1 MINSEKQ
8 IKNAF
13 PQGNAFFV
21 HFVVCGRGGTIRLRF
36 IFTVSLASRLFIDCF
51 LYCFVNFTA
60 NTVKIIVNIRI
71 GKANNL
77 KSIFVQHIGSGFV
90 IQLSIHSIVLISVE
104 FNNKLCTMAIK
115 VDDKVINY
123 ALLIYFHGI
132 MLQKIIPQM
141 FFPTRHIPSQTFC
154 DIKQIIIFLY
164 TRFVV
169 HFTLSVKT
177 SSRHLSLKE
186 RLSRNFSFPIRHDFV
201 APPLPR
207 GEAFKEFFF
216 SYPSRLRRATSP
228 TGRGFRGI
236 FLFLSVTT
244 SSRHLSPRGEAFE

>member
-1 MINSEKQ
+1 MRSLK
-8 IKNAF
+8 
-13 PQGNAFFV
+13 GT
-21 HFVVCGRGGTIRLRF
+21 HFLFILLSAGGGTIRLRF

-90 IQLSIHSIVLISVE
+90 IQLSIHSIVLISVK

-169 HFTLSVKT
+169 HFTLSV
-177 SSRHLSLKE
+177 
-186 RLSRNFSFPIRHDFV
+186 
-201 APPLPR
+201 
-207 GEAFKEFFF
+207 
-216 SYPSRLRRATSP
+216 
-228 TGRGFRGI
+228 
-236 FLFLSVTT
+236 TT
-244 SSRHLSPRGEAFE
+244 SSRHLSRRERLSNDILYIF

>member
-1 MINSEKQ
+1 MRSLKGTHFLFILLSAGGGLFDSDLFLPCPWQADYLLIAFFIASSISQQTPSKLLSISASEK
-8 IKNAF
+8 
-13 PQGNAFFV
+13 
-21 HFVVCGRGGTIRLRF
+21 
-36 IFTVSLASRLFIDCF
+36 
-51 LYCFVNFTA
+51 
-60 NTVKIIVNIRI
+60 RI
-71 GKANNL
+71 TL

-90 IQLSIHSIVLISVE
+90 IQLSIHSIVLISVK

-169 HFTLSVKT
+169 HFTLSV
-177 SSRHLSLKE
+177 
-186 RLSRNFSFPIRHDFV
+186 
-201 APPLPR
+201 
-207 GEAFKEFFF
+207 
-216 SYPSRLRRATSP
+216 
-228 TGRGFRGI
+228 
-236 FLFLSVTT
+236 TT
-244 SSRHLSPRGEAFE
+244 SSRHLSRKERLSNDIFCIF